1 MSDST
6 QDPIPRDPGS
16 IEPGGIVVTEYVDLV
31 PTAYLPEGGG
41 VLDWSVTPMP
51 AADRVER
58 FLDQLSIGTAFE
70 IDTGEFATINTD
82 VFNIWWRLYVPV
94 TDDPDA
100 DPLDSVISEIS
111 CPSDE
116 WAQPLT
122 DRERALLDR
131 ACPVLSCRLWA
142 SLIASIKTTGT
153 YPPDWGSSSG
163 QFRSTGDRFF
173 DRLRLTFLSSGW
185 FTPEGNSRRRADW
198 TSHSGERMDPQTTVF
213 ARRHPDN
220 ALHSLHVKLA
230 DGGSTLGSLVGLA
243 DVPDDF
249 AFPLA
254 WSEAV
259 FSGLAEETTAELPAD
274 LRDRLDGFADDVEA
288 GIAGLDSVTFWARLA
303 GVGLLLSSL
312 SLPAG
317 GLALFV
323 GAVSDKLGDA
333 VAHWP
338 AALRRAA
345 DSDATLDDA
354 AYELLHMLRTTNYD
368 GVFENAIEGAL
379 DLDEKVLFVGLP
391 HGEVWDLERALRPGH
406 SPFEPII
413 LLGDAFAEYGMRFGK
428 SPFEVGTVPAKS
440 VVSEQ
445 RQAMMLWTRWW
456 NSAKPTLDLAYVLET
471 VGIAAQQLL
480 HLDDAVLALESMA
493 NGEGLVAASLRASI
507 AEQDQAAFADA
518 LGGVS
523 LSGGVRYLLRQTL
536 SDLFVDWVAMDEQQ
550 DGVPVAERADPAG
563 IRTILPWMSSN
574 TEPAAIDAALGPM
587 LEVTE
592 DNAGD
597 QWPAFQA
604 VRTLLGYVTL
614 QQQFPLSV
622 RGWLLPDAPDADR
635 GAFGR
640 MLSAL
645 AASATS
651 GLPAPDISLVDLA
664 LIREWIT
671 GARQSDLVE
680 LRDRLEPNWASPPD
694 PIDIPDDLP
703 HDDVEPIDPGPL
715 DPLP

>member
-1 MSDST
+1 MSDSMH
-6 QDPIPRDPGS
+6 PIPHDPKDV
-16 IEPGGIVVTEYVDLV
+16 EPGGLVLTELVDKV

-41 VLDWSVTPMP
+41 FLDWSVTPMP

-58 FLDQLSIGTAFE
+58 FLDHLSNGTKFE
-70 IDTGEFATINTD
+70 IPAGEFATDNPETD
-82 VFNIWWRLYVPV
+82 NFNIWWRLYVPV
-94 TDDPDA
+94 GDDTDP
-100 DPLDSVISEIS
+100 DPLDSDSVTSTIS
-111 CPSDE
+111 CPSDH

-131 ACPVLSCRLWA
+131 ACPVLSCELWA
-142 SLIASIKTTGT
+142 SLINSIKETGT

-163 QFRSTGDRFF
+163 QFRATGDRFF

-185 FTPEGNSRRRADW
+185 HTPYDSRRRADW
-198 TSHSGERMDPQTTVF
+198 TSHIGKPMDPQTTVF

-259 FSGLAEETTAELPAD
+259 HSGLAEETTAELPAD
-274 LRDRLDGFADDVEA
+274 LRTRLKGFANDVEA
-288 GIAGLDSVTFWARLA
+288 GIASLDSVTFWARLA
-303 GVGLLLSSL
+303 AVGLLLSSL

-317 GLALFV
+317 GLAVFV

-379 DLDEKVLFVGLP
+379 DLEEKVLFVGLP

-406 SPFEPII
+406 SPFEPMI
-413 LLGDAFAEYGMRFGK
+413 LLGDAFAEYGMRFGN
-428 SPFEVGTVPAKS
+428 SPFEVGTVRAKS

-445 RQAMMLWTRWW
+445 RQAMALWTKWW

-480 HLDDAVLALESMA
+480 HLDDALLALETMA
-493 NGEGLVAASLRASI
+493 NGEGLVAASLRSSI

-536 SDLFVDWVAMDEQQ
+536 SDLFVDWVAMDEQH
-550 DGVPVAERADPAG
+550 DGVPVAERADLAG

-574 TEPAAIDAALGPM
+574 TERAAIDAALGPM

-592 DNAGD
+592 DNAGE
-597 QWPAFQA
+597 QWPAFTG
-604 VRTLLGYVTL
+604 VRILLGYVKIGSPRWD
-614 QQQFPLSV
+614 FPLSI
-622 RGWLLPDAPDADR
+622 RGWLLPEAPDADR

-640 MLSAL
+640 MLSAI
-645 AASATS
+645 AASADS
-651 GLPAPDISLVDLA
+651 DLPAPDISLVDLA
-664 LIREWIT
+664 RIREWIT

-680 LRDRLEPNWASPPD
+680 LRPILEPNWTFPSDAP
-694 PIDIPDDLP
+694 DIPDDLP
-703 HDDVEPIDPGPL
+703 RDDIEPI
-715 DPLP
+715 